1 MKMRGKEEER
11 KIGEKESREVMEG
24 GKERVPMPQR
34 KEERGAEVKYNR
46 RRGKRNE
53 RMTKRAKKTKEER
66 RGG

>member
-1 MKMRGKEEER
+1 
-11 KIGEKESREVMEG
+11 
-24 GKERVPMPQR
+24 MPQR